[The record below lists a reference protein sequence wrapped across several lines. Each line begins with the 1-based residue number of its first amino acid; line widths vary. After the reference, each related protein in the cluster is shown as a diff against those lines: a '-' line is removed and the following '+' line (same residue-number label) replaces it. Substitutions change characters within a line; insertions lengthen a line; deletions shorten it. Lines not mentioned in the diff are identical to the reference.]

1 MKALILLHGAL
12 GSTAVFDSLIPEL
25 SVHYTLYRLNL
36 SGHGSAPF
44 NEKGF
49 GMEVFAE
56 ELGAFITTHEL
67 SQPVIFGY
75 SMGGYV
81 ALYLE
86 ALKPHT
92 FEKIITLGTKFS
104 WSPETAKQETSRLNP
119 EIIEKKVPA
128 FAAMLAKRHTAWKDL
143 MKATAQMMLGLGD
156 TPLLTNTR
164 FAAIHIPVT
173 IMRGDQDQM
182 VGNEES
188 QNAAEALP
196 SGTFLQLENMPHPI
210 EKVNPQQLVEHLI
223 H

>member
-12 GSTAVFDSLIPEL
+12 GSTTVFDSLIPEL
-25 SVHYTLYRLNL
+25 SAHYTIYRLNL

-49 GMEVFAE
+49 GMEIFAE
-56 ELGAFITTHEL
+56 ELGAFITTRKL

-104 WSPETAKQETSRLNP
+104 WSPETAKQEVLRLNP
-119 EIIEKKVPA
+119 EIIEQKVPA
-128 FAAMLAKRHTAWKDL
+128 FATMLAKRHAFWKEL
-143 MKATAQMMLGLGD
+143 MKKTAQMMLGLGD
-156 TPLLTNTR
+156 NPPLTNTR
-164 FAAIHIPVT
+164 FATIHIPVT

-196 SGTFLQLENMPHPI
+196 SGAFLQLENTPHPI
-210 EKVNPQQLVEHLI
+210 EKVNPQRLAEQLI
-223 H
+223 Y